1 VASTRIADHIGRVL
15 GGRYRLLAP
24 IGTGASAHVFLAD
37 DVKLRRRVAVKVLHP
52 ALADDDAFLR
62 RFRAEAHAAAAL
74 NHHNIMAV
82 YDWGEEV
89 DGPYLVCEFLAGG
102 SLRALLDRGHKLDV
116 AQALS
121 VGLQAA
127 AGLDYAHRRGLVHR
141 DIKPANLLFDDDGRL
156 RIADFGLAR
165 ALAEAAWTEPMGAV
179 LGTARYA
186 SPEQVRGLAVDGK
199 ADVYSLAVVL
209 VEACT
214 GKVPFAAE
222 TTVATLLGRLDR
234 PLEAPPEMGRLG
246 LIVARAGRPD
256 PVERIDAAGLGSA
269 LQSALQTAS
278 AELAKPAPLPL
289 AGMAALDET
298 FPVIDHD
305 PTDIGMNAA
314 ARRDLDDSV
323 ADMPAPTS
331 GWRARKAGLRAP
343 GATAAKG
350 PAAATGW
357 RDPDATAVTTLPS
370 PPAPVPDR
378 PDPVGSRRARR
389 RQEGRRRRWPLV
401 LALVLALAA
410 GGGAASWAVI
420 RARVPTHPVP
430 ALENRTEQEA
440 DAALR
445 ALKFQVVVREE
456 FSDTVPARSVISHDP
471 PAGVKWKE
479 DERVILTVSK
489 GPQPTA
495 VPDLSG
501 MTEQEA
507 REAVE
512 AVGHKVGT
520 VTAEFSEQIAEG
532 VVVSWTRKGEQPP
545 KGETIDI
552 STSKGPEPRVIP
564 AGLTGQTF
572 EQAAAELRRLGLEA
586 VRAEAFNDDDDTKGT
601 VVSTSPAV
609 RATVARGTRV
619 TVTVSKGQP
628 QVPRLNDLTVA
639 EARAALEA
647 VGLRLGSS
655 FGPAGGKVFLHLP
668 GAGTKVRQN
677 TAVNVYVL

>member
-74 NHHNIMAV
+74 NHPNIMAV
-82 YDWGEEV
+82 YDWGEEI

-102 SLRALLDRGHKLDV
+102 SLRALLDRGHRLDP

-141 DIKPANLLFDDDGRL
+141 DIKPANLLFDDDARL

-214 GKVPFAAE
+214 GQVPFAAD

-246 LIVARAGRPD
+246 PIVARAGRPD
-256 PVERIDAAGLGSA
+256 PGERIDAAALG
-269 LQSALQTAS
+269 SALQTAS
-278 AELAKPAPLPL
+278 VELATPAPLPL

-298 FPVIDHD
+298 LPAFDHD
-305 PTDIGMNAA
+305 PTDIGLNAA
-314 ARRDLDDSV
+314 ASSALDATRVDGPR
-323 ADMPAPTS
+323 PA
-331 GWRARKAGLRAP
+331 AAGAGRGGP
-343 GATAAKG
+343 NATAAPPEK
-350 PAAATGW
+350 AA
-357 RDPDATAVTTLPS
+357 R
-370 PPAPVPDR
+370 PDR
-378 PDPVGSRRARR
+378 AAGQGGRRARR
-389 RQEGRRRRWPLV
+389 REEGRRRRWPLV
-401 LALVLALAA
+401 LVLVVALIG

-430 ALENRTEQEA
+430 ALENRPEQEA

-456 FSDTVPARSVISHDP
+456 FSDTVPARVVISQDP
-471 PAGVKWKE
+471 AAGVKWKE
-479 DERVILTVSK
+479 EERVTLTVSK

-495 VPDLSG
+495 VPDLTG
-501 MTEQEA
+501 KAEQGA
-507 REAVE
+507 RQAVE
-512 AVGHKVGT
+512 AVGHKVGS
-520 VTAEFSEQIAEG
+520 VTSEFSESIDEG
-532 VVVSWTRKGEQPP
+532 VIVSWTHQGEQPP
-545 KGETIDI
+545 KGETIDLVV
-552 STSKGPEPRVIP
+552 SKGAEPRAVP
-564 AGLTGQTF
+564 TLTGQTF
-572 EQAAAELRRLGLEA
+572 EQAAAELRKLGLEA
-586 VRAEAFNDDDDTKGT
+586 VRAEAYNDDDTKGT
-601 VVSTSPAV
+601 VLSTNPGA
-609 RATVARGTRV
+609 RATVARGAKV
-619 TVTVSKGQP
+619 TVTVSRGQP

-639 EARAALEA
+639 EARAQLEA
-647 VGLRLGSS
+647 VSLRLGNT
-655 FGPAGGKVFLHLP
+655 FGPPGGKVFLALP
-668 GAGTKVRQN
+668 SVGSKVKLN